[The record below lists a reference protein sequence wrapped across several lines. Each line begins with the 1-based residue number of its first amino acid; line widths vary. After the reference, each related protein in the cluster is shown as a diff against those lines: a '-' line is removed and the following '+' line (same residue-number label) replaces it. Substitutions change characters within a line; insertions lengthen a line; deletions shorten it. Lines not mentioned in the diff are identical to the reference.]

1 MISETLRSRLFTL
14 LALSGLVAIAMLLW
28 LVYGHRTGETALA
41 SGNGRIE
48 ATEID
53 IAARTPGRLE
63 TVNVREG
70 EYVQAGQIVAVM
82 DTATLNAQLRQA
94 EAERQQ
100 AQSGVAIARSQLAQ
114 RQADLA
120 AVHAVLAQR
129 QAELAVARK
138 RADRSTILA
147 REGAGSQQE
156 ADDDQARVQSARAAV
171 RATQAQLTATT
182 AAIATA
188 TAQLS
193 GAESSVQ
200 AADAAA
206 RRISVEI
213 DQASLRAPRSGRV
226 QYIVA
231 RTGEIVGAGERII
244 DMIDLSE
251 VYMTFF
257 LPTAAAG
264 RLSLGEEVRL
274 VLDAA
279 PQYVIPA
286 RITFVA
292 DVAQFTPKTVETRAE
307 REKLMFRVRATIAP
321 ALLARHLR
329 QIKTGLPGVAY
340 VRLDPRQPWPAR
352 LALNLPPQ

>member
-1 MISETLRSRLFTL
+1 MIPETLRSKLLFL
-14 LALSGLVAIAMLLW
+14 LALSGLVAIALAIW
-28 LVYGHRTGETALA
+28 LVYGNHSNETALA

-70 EYVQAGQIVAVM
+70 EYVQVGQIVAVM
-82 DTATLNAQLRQA
+82 DTATLNAQLHQA

-200 AADAAA
+200 AADAAVH
-206 RRISVEI
+206 RFGIEI

-231 RTGEIVGAGERII
+231 RTGEVVGAGERII

-286 RITFVA
+286 RISFVA

-307 REKLMFRVRATIAP
+307 REKLMFRVRASIDP

-352 LALNLPPQ
+352 LTLNLPPQ